1 VKTAKWK
8 LIGICFTGCVKS
20 SHTEAPCDDAGE
32 ATLYLC
38 AGSAIVDGGVADL
51 LNKEGICFGSEFF
64 GEGFAFLF
72 KAFEADFQNLMQV
85 QLLFESDEELRG
97 GSGFAEFEDGFEE
110 LGAAFEV
117 AEAWFGHE

>member
-1 VKTAKWK
+1 
-8 LIGICFTGCVKS
+8 LRCLR
-20 SHTEAPCDDAGE
+20 AGP
-32 ATLYLC
+32 
-38 AGSAIVDGGVADL
+38 AIVDGCVADL
-51 LNKEGICFGSEFF
+51 LNEEGICFGSELF

-72 KAFEADFQNLMQV
+72 EAFKADFQNLVQV
-85 QLLFESDEELRG
+85 ELLFEGGEELRG

>member
-1 VKTAKWK
+1 VIKKSDPGGNAGCARTIELDGELNRGFRSRAVDGCFAWHVTSQTDGPAFVKTAKWK

-64 GEGFAFLF
+64 G
-72 KAFEADFQNLMQV
+72 
-85 QLLFESDEELRG
+85 
-97 GSGFAEFEDGFEE
+97 
-110 LGAAFEV
+110 
-117 AEAWFGHE
+117 